1 MKTLKKLLLFIA
13 LLGLAGTAQAIP
25 TMVNFQTMA
34 DGAYGESAWD
44 PLSLFD
50 DFGLDV
56 EIFGVHGNNSAYAYL
71 DAGTAGLGVCRN
83 LNATGVNNLDTKQ
96 ANSGTNLCDPGSD
109 DNVNIHGGIG
119 EALNFVFY
127 EDLTVTKIWLNNNH
141 DPDYGMDGDTVVI
154 DGVNHTFS
162 GAADDADLG
171 WLFEFA
177 GNDGV
182 FSVNDVLSIGYYSG
196 VGIAL
201 LSATGTSLIGEE
213 FYISAMEFDST
224 NVPEPTILALLGI
237 GLVGLGVSRRRKNA

>member
-1 MKTLKKLLLFIA
+1 MNTLKKQLLSLA
-13 LLGLAGTAQAIP
+13 LLALAGSAQAVP

-56 EIFGVHGNNSAYAYL
+56 EIFGVHGNDSAYAYL

-83 LNATGVNNLDTKQ
+83 LNATGVSNLDSKQ
-96 ANSGTNLCDPGSD
+96 PNSGTNLCDPGSD
-109 DNVNIHGGIG
+109 DNVNIHDSIG

-141 DPDYGMDGDTVVI
+141 DSDYGMDGDTVVI
-154 DGVNHTFS
+154 GGVNHTFN

-182 FSVNDVLSIGYYSG
+182 FSVNDALSIAYYS
-196 VGIAL
+196 A
-201 LSATGTSLIGEE
+201 AGTNLIGEE

-224 NVPEPTILALLGI
+224 NVPEPTILALLGV
-237 GLVGLGVSRRRKNA
+237 GLVGFGVSRRRKNA